1 MDRILQDVRYGLRV
15 LRKQPGFAAV
25 AVLALALGIGAN
37 TAIFSVVNGVLLRP
51 LPYADP
57 DRLVMVWE
65 RNIPRNRATNV
76 VSPANYLDWTRQTQ
90 TLDPMAAI
98 STNNQRNLT
107 SQGEPRVLEAQ
118 FVTVSFF
125 NVLGV
130 QALRGR
136 TFTEEEGRPG
146 NEQAVILSHR
156 LWQQLFGGKDEILSQ
171 AITLNGRSYTVV
183 GVMPAD
189 FYFMNKD
196 TEIWLPIALDPA
208 VDYRATTGRYLMS
221 VARLKPGVTHDQAQA
236 EMEGIA
242 AQLEQTHQKFNA
254 GWSVNLVPLH
264 EQIVG
269 DIRPIILLLL
279 GAVGFVLLIACANVA
294 NLLLARAA
302 TRQKE
307 LALRTALGAG
317 RMRIIYQLMVESVLL
332 ATFGGALGL
341 LLAYWGLKLLVAVS
355 PDNIPRLNEIAIDWS
370 VLVFTIIISFLTG
383 MIFGLVP
390 ALQSSKPDLNATL
403 KEGGRGTKVAGSSRV
418 LRNLFVIAEVALSLV
433 LLIGAGLMIKSF
445 LRLQNVS
452 PGFRT
457 ENVLTLKLQLPGSKY
472 GQETQRITFFKQ
484 LEDRLRALP
493 GVESVGA
500 INFLQLAGQ
509 RSATSFTI
517 TDRPEPPPGEKPV
530 TDVRVVTP
538 SYFDAMAIP
547 LIKGRMLDER
557 DTAKSPRVLLINETM
572 ARQYWPDEDP
582 LGKRVIISW
591 DSDEPDEI
599 VGIVGDIRDMG
610 LNLEVKPTIYWPHAR
625 EPYFF
630 MNYVLHTRTDP
641 KALASA
647 AQAEVRALDPEQP
660 IAEISTMEDVLSE
673 SISLP
678 RFNMLLLVIFAS
690 VALVLAVVGIYGVI
704 AYSVTQ
710 RTHEIGIRMALG
722 AQSLDILKM
731 VVGQSMLLTGIGLV
745 IGVAGAVGLSV
756 VLSNIMSGLLFDV
769 GTTDFMTF
777 ALVSLVLATA
787 AMVATIFPARRATK
801 VDPMVALRYE

>member
-1 MDRILQDVRYGLRV
+1 MDRILQDVRYGLRM
-15 LRKQPGFAAV
+15 LRKQPGFTAV

-51 LPYADP
+51 LPYTDP
-57 DRLVMVWE
+57 DSLVMVWE

-76 VSPANYLDWTRQTQ
+76 VSPANYLDWAKQTQ
-90 TLDPMAAI
+90 TLDPMAALV
-98 STNNQRNLT
+98 TNQRNLT
-107 SQGEPRVLEAQ
+107 SQGEPQVLEAQ

-130 QALRGR
+130 QAARGR
-136 TFTEEEGRPG
+136 TFTEEEGRAG
-146 NEQAVILSHR
+146 NDQVVILSDR
-156 LWQQLFGGKDEILSQ
+156 LWQRLFGSSDEILGQ
-171 AITLNGRSYTVV
+171 PITLHGRSFTVV

-189 FYFMNKD
+189 FYFMNRD
-196 TEIWLPIALDPA
+196 TDIWLPMALDSGQ
-208 VDYRATTGRYLMS
+208 DYRATSGRYLMS
-221 VARLKPGVTHDQAQA
+221 VARLKPGVTCDQAQA

-242 AQLEQTHQKFNA
+242 AQLEQTYQKFNA

-269 DIRPIILLLL
+269 DIRPIILVLL

-307 LALRTALGAG
+307 LALRTALGAA
-317 RMRIIYQLMVESVLL
+317 RSRIISQLMIESVLL

-341 LLAYWGLKLLVAVS
+341 LLAYWGLKLLVAAS

-370 VLVFTIIISFLTG
+370 VLVFTIIMSFLTG
-383 MIFGLVP
+383 IIFGLVP

-403 KEGGRGTKVAGSSRV
+403 KEGGRGSKVGGSSRII
-418 LRNLFVIAEVALSLV
+418 RNLFVIAEVALSLV

-445 LRLQNVS
+445 LRLQNVK

-457 ENVLTLKLQLPGSKY
+457 ENILTLRLQLPGSKY
-472 GQETQRITFFKQ
+472 RDDTQRIAFFKQ
-484 LEDRLRALP
+484 LEERLRALP
-493 GVESVGA
+493 GVADVGA

-517 TDRPEPPPGEKPV
+517 ADRPEPPPGEQPV

-557 DTAKSPRVLLINETM
+557 DTAKSQRVLLINETM
-572 ARQYWPDEDP
+572 ARLYWPDEEP
-582 LGKRVIISW
+582 LGKRVKINW

-599 VGIVGDIRDMG
+599 VGVVGDIRDMG
-610 LNLEVKPTIYWPHAR
+610 LNLEVKPTIYWPHSR
-625 EPYFF
+625 EPYAF
-630 MNYVLHTRTDP
+630 MNFVLYTRTDP
-641 KALASA
+641 RGLASA
-647 AQAEVRALDPEQP
+647 AQAEVKALDPEQP
-660 IAEISTMEDVLSE
+660 VAEIRTMEDVLSE
-673 SISLP
+673 SISRQ

-731 VVGQSMLLTGIGLV
+731 VIGQSLLLTGIGLI
-745 IGVAGAVGLSV
+745 IGVAGAMGLSLL
-756 VLSNIMSGLLFDV
+756 LSNIMSGLLFDV
-769 GTTDFMTF
+769 GMTDLTTFLM
-777 ALVSLVLATA
+777 VSLVLATA
-787 AMVATIFPARRATK
+787 AMVATVFPARRATK